1 MIIKLKNNTNKHEID
16 YLISA
21 LASIGLSSRITERG
35 GCCIFA
41 DSREMPSESTVGEIR
56 SICGKECVEDVSIF
70 HDPFLCC
77 GRGYN
82 KERRVIRV
90 ADGVTVGGEELCLI
104 AGPCSVESLD
114 SLAEIAQ
121 RVKTS
126 GANILRGGAFK
137 PRTSPYEFQGLHEE
151 GIKLLC
157 EVGRHLKIPV
167 ISEIMSEN
175 QLDLFAD
182 IDMIQVGARNM
193 QNFELLH
200 ALGKSSKPILLKRG
214 MSAEITELLMSA
226 EYIMSSGNENVIL
239 CERGI
244 RTFEPR
250 TRNTLDLSAVTLV
263 HELSCLPIITD
274 PSHAS
279 GHSSLVKPLA
289 LASAAAGA
297 DGIMTEVHSDPK
309 SAKSDGIQSITTD
322 EFDSLAHNIQEVR
335 AAVQNIY
342 CN

>member
-1 MIIKLKNNTNKHEID
+1 MIIKLKNNTDKHEIG
-16 YLISA
+16 YLTSA
-21 LASIGLSSRITERG
+21 LAALGLSSRTEDG
-35 GCCIFA
+35 GRCIFA
-41 DSREMPSESTVGEIR
+41 DSREAPSESTVGKIKELCER
-56 SICGKECVEDVSIF
+56 ECVEEIRVF

-77 GRGYN
+77 GRGYR
-82 KERRVIRV
+82 KERRKIKVS
-90 ADGVTVGGEELCLI
+90 DGVTIGGENFCLI

-114 SLAEIAQ
+114 SLTEIAQ
-121 RVKTS
+121 RVKSS
-126 GANILRGGAFK
+126 GADILRGGAFK

-157 EVGRHLKIPV
+157 EVGRYLKIPV
-167 ISEIMSEN
+167 VSEIMSEN
-175 QLDLFAD
+175 QLELFAD
-182 IDMIQVGARNM
+182 VDVIQVGARNM
-193 QNFELLH
+193 QNFELLR

-214 MSAEITELLMSA
+214 MSAEITEFLMSA
-226 EYIMSSGNENVIL
+226 EYIMSAGNENVIL

-279 GHSSLVKPLA
+279 GHSPLVKPLA

-309 SAKSDGIQSITTD
+309 NAKSDGVQSITTD
-322 EFDSLAHNIQEVR
+322 EFDSLAHDIREVR
-335 AAVQNIY
+335 AAVKNIY

>member
-1 MIIKLKNNTNKHEID
+1 MIIELKSNTDKHEIE
-16 YLISA
+16 YLTSA
-21 LASIGLSSRITERG
+21 IAALGLSSRTAEEDG
-35 GCCIFA
+35 GCRIIA
-41 DSREMPSESTVGEIR
+41 DSREAPSEAVIREINALCDR
-56 SICGKECVEDVSIF
+56 ECVEAVSMF

-82 KERRVIRV
+82 RERRVIRV
-90 ADGVTVGGEELCLI
+90 ADGVSVGGEDFCLI

-114 SLAEIAQ
+114 SLEEIAQ
-121 RVKTS
+121 SVKSS
-126 GANILRGGAFK
+126 GANILRGGTFK

-151 GIKLLC
+151 GLRLLC
-157 EVGRHLKIPV
+157 EVGRSLKIPV
-167 ISEIMSEN
+167 VSEIMSEN
-175 QLDLFAD
+175 QLELFAD
-182 IDMIQVGARNM
+182 VDVIQVGARNM
-193 QNFELLH
+193 QNFELLR

-226 EYIMSSGNENVIL
+226 EYIMSAGNENVIL

-250 TRNTLDLSAVTLV
+250 TRNTLDLSAVTLA
-263 HELSCLPIITD
+263 HDLSCLPIITD

-297 DGIMTEVHSDPK
+297 DGVMTEVHSDPK
-309 SAKSDGIQSITTD
+309 NAKSDGVQSITTD
-322 EFDSLAHNIQEVR
+322 EFDSLARDIQKVR
-335 AAVQNIY
+335 SAVKNIY
-342 CN
+342 